1 MAAEAELSDPEFV
14 ILALLNEEA
23 SHGYAIER
31 KIHDRGFRFWT
42 RLGRSSIYGALRA
55 LEKRGL
61 VRVRLETGGGPPRKV
76 FSTTAAGT
84 KRLGESARRRL
95 ARPGHPRSELDLGI
109 YGLPLLGELG
119 AETIEASL
127 AYLDQRRAF
136 LEERLSYCRKRGL
149 TLPAL
154 GFERPLLAL
163 RAEMRWLR
171 KVRGALLDGS
181 LDVATSQWADY
192 EYREPPDPEA

>member
-84 KRLGESARRRL
+84 KRLGERAATARASRASEER
-95 ARPGHPRSELDLGI
+95 ARPRD
-109 YGLPLLGELG
+109 
-119 AETIEASL
+119 
-127 AYLDQRRAF
+127 
-136 LEERLSYCRKRGL
+136 
-149 TLPAL
+149 
-154 GFERPLLAL
+154 L
-163 RAEMRWLR
+163 RA
-171 KVRGALLDGS
+171 
-181 LDVATSQWADY
+181 
-192 EYREPPDPEA
+192 PPPR